1 MSETIVQ
8 RASLIGHVI
17 EDLTYDNVRQTHF
30 QATLVGLAQTPQYK
44 RGGFFVFSDLP
55 PGTYTLC
62 IASQRF
68 QPFEQR
74 IVMPHPAL
82 ILEVPG
88 SNEVFVR
95 VSSLNATRV
104 TFETIRLIQP
114 IRAGASLLGPAGF
127 SATLAAGMDQ
137 GRVMEARIENVMG
150 TLAAGDL
157 VRIIRDRSI
166 RLRFNPYAALP
177 VVRARVIGTVRRQ
190 NVPELTLQ
198 GVQVRLIQ
206 VNGTN
211 VVLHDIEGVSIG
223 TVTLDGTSL
232 ILGSERDITTRT
244 NQQGDYNLYFSAG
257 DELTNVT
264 VEVTRDGFQTQIIPI
279 PISTGQRQRLD
290 VQLIEDI

>member
-8 RASLIGHVI
+8 KASLIGHVI
-17 EDLTYDNVRQTHF
+17 EDLTYDNVRQTQF
-30 QATLVGLAQTPQYK
+30 QATLVGMAQTPQYK
-44 RGGFFVFSDLP
+44 RGGFFVFSDLA

-74 IVMPHPAL
+74 IVMPHPEL

-95 VSSLNATRV
+95 VNSLNATRLM
-104 TFETIRLIQP
+104 FDTILLTHP
-114 IRAGASLLGPAGF
+114 IRAGASLLGRAGF
-127 SATLAAGMDQ
+127 TATLAASMDQ
-137 GRVMEARIENVMG
+137 GRVMEARIEKVAG
-150 TLAAGDL
+150 TLTAGDL

-166 RLRFNPYAALP
+166 RLHFNPYTTLP
-177 VVRARVIGTVRRQ
+177 VVRTRVIGTVRRQ
-190 NVPELTLQ
+190 NLPELTLQ

-206 VNGTN
+206 VNSTN

-223 TVTLDGTSL
+223 TVTLDGMSL
-232 ILGSERDITTRT
+232 ILGSERDIATQT

-264 VEVTRDGFQTQIIPI
+264 VEVTLDGFQPQIIPI
-279 PISTGQRQRLD
+279 PISAGQRHRID
-290 VQLIEDI
+290 VQLLEEI

>member
-17 EDLTYDNVRQTHF
+17 EDLTYDNVRQTQF

-55 PGTYTLC
+55 PGTYTLW

-74 IVMPHPAL
+74 IVMPHPDL
-82 ILEVPG
+82 ILEAPG

-104 TFETIRLIQP
+104 TFDTIRLTQP

-127 SATLAAGMDQ
+127 TATLAAGMDQ
-137 GRVMEARIENVMG
+137 GRVMEARIENVAG

-166 RLRFNPYAALP
+166 RLHFNPYTTLP

-190 NVPELTLQ
+190 NGPELTLQ

-206 VNGTN
+206 VNGTH
-211 VVLHDIEGVSIG
+211 VVLHDVEGVSIA

-232 ILGSERDITTRT
+232 ILGSERDITTQT

-264 VEVTRDGFQTQIIPI
+264 VEVTRDGFQPQIIPI
-279 PISTGQRQRLD
+279 PINAGQRQRID
-290 VQLIEDI
+290 VQLIENS

>member
-17 EDLTYDNVRQTHF
+17 EDLTYDSVKQTQF

-62 IASQRF
+62 ITSQRF

-74 IVMPHPAL
+74 IVMPHPGL
-82 ILEVPG
+82 ILEAPG

-104 TFETIRLIQP
+104 TFETIRLTQP
-114 IRAGASLLGPAGF
+114 IRAGASLLGPTGF
-127 SATLAAGMDQ
+127 TATLAAGMDQ
-137 GRVMEARIENVMG
+137 GRVMEARIENVAG

-157 VRIIRDRSI
+157 VRILRDRSI
-166 RLRFNPYAALP
+166 RLLFNPYTALP
-177 VVRARVIGTVRRQ
+177 VVRTRVIGTVRRQ

-206 VNGTN
+206 INGTD
-211 VVLHDIEGVSIG
+211 VVWHDIEGVSIG
-223 TVTLDGTSL
+223 TATLDRMSL
-232 ILGSERDITTRT
+232 ILGSERDITTQT

-264 VEVTRDGFQTQIIPI
+264 VEVTRDGFQPQIIPI
-279 PISTGQRQRLD
+279 PISAGQRQRLD
-290 VQLIEDI
+290 VQLIEEI